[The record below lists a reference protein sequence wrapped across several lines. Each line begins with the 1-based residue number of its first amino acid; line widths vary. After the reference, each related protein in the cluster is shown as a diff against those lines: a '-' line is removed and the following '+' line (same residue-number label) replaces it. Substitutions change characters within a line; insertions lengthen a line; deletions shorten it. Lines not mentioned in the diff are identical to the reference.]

1 MEEKF
6 YQEYAQIEATHWWF
20 EGRRAIFDTVLR
32 SLDLPA
38 NALLLDLGCGT
49 GANLN
54 FLTGYGHALGLDW
67 GAAAA
72 SYARSRTAVPVL
84 RGDVTALPFR
94 SNSVDL
100 ITAFDLVEHIEDD
113 LACAGELARVCRPG
127 GFLMVTVP
135 AFQWMWGRQD
145 TINHHKRRYRADEFA
160 RLFTEQGLQIHRFTY
175 LNTFLFPVVATVRL
189 FRRFVP
195 EKNDELMSDFSMT
208 KPGRINTL
216 LGRFFGAES
225 KLIRHWD
232 LPVGVSLLCLAR
244 KPQIS

>member
-6 YQEYAQIEATHWWF
+6 YEEYAQIEATHWWF
-20 EGRRAIFDTVLR
+20 EGRRAIFDTILK
-32 SLDLPA
+32 SLELPA
-38 NALLLDLGCGT
+38 GPLFVDLGCGT

-54 FLTGYGHALGLDW
+54 FLAGYGRVMGLDW

-72 SYARSRTAVPVL
+72 RYARSRTSVPVL

-100 ITAFDLVEHIEDD
+100 ITAFDLVEHIDDD
-113 LACAGELARVCRPG
+113 LACAAELARVCRPG
-127 GFLMVTVP
+127 GYVLVTVP
-135 AFQWMWGRQD
+135 AFHWMWGRQD
-145 TINHHKRRYRADEFA
+145 TINHHKRRYQADALA
-160 RLFTEQGLQIHRFTY
+160 RLFTDQGLQIQRFTY
-175 LNTFLFPVVATVRL
+175 LNTFLFPVVAAVRL
-189 FRRFVP
+189 FRRLVP
-195 EKNDELMSDFSMT
+195 EKNGELVSDFAMT

-225 KLIRHWD
+225 KLIKHWD

-244 KPQIS
+244 KPRAS